1 MNDLSAILGQVLAG
15 NTLGQLSGAIG
26 ASKDQ
31 TARAVSAAMPVLL
44 EGLTRNASSGAGAS
58 SLLGALDRDHDGSIL
73 DDLAG
78 YLGGGATGAVAGDA
92 ILGHI
97 LGNRRRGV
105 ENGISRASGLDPAA
119 VAKLLMMLAPIVM
132 GALGKAQRS
141 GGLDAGG
148 LFSMLEGQ
156 QKRSQQAAPDAFG
169 ALSKMLDADGDGSAL
184 DDVADLGTGLLGA
197 FFKR

>member
-1 MNDLSAILGQVLAG
+1 MNDVTAILGQVLAG

-26 ASKDQ
+26 ASKGQ
-31 TARAVSAAMPVLL
+31 TEKAVSAAMPLLL
-44 EGLTRNASSGAGAS
+44 EGLTRNASTSAGAS

-78 YLGGGATGAVAGDA
+78 YLGGGAAGAGAGDA

-97 LGNRRRGV
+97 LGNRRSGV

-132 GALGKAQRS
+132 GALGKAQRG

-148 LFSMLEGQ
+148 LFSMLESQ
-156 QKRSQQAAPDAFG
+156 QKRAQQAAPDAFG

>member
-1 MNDLSAILGQVLAG
+1 MSELSEILGQVLAG

-31 TARAVSAAMPVLL
+31 TAKAVSAAMPVLL
-44 EGLTRNASSGAGAS
+44 EGLTRNASSSAGAS

-78 YLGGGATGAVAGDA
+78 YLGGGASGAGAGDA

-97 LGNRRRGV
+97 LGNRRGGV

-156 QKRSQQAAPDAFG
+156 QKRAQQAAPDAFG

-184 DDVADLGTGLLGA
+184 DEVADLGTGLLGA